1 MIACFFNGK
10 ASPEEENIGEL
21 ANIGGLSLFQRLWA
35 VGQLCLIATTYRL
48 WWQSDEFPAV
58 PMREL
63 PGFVFFVD
71 RLTVLL
77 VVGSLA
83 WIASS
88 RRPRRSAFVLVAV
101 GLAFLFIVNQHRMQ
115 PWAYQ
120 NALYSTAFA
129 CFTAQVAHRW
139 IVAVAIS
146 VYLYSSL
153 GKFDYQFLHTV
164 GQDFVS
170 IAMGPPSTPPSSP
183 RLGLA
188 AMLPV
193 AELAIAIGLMFRRS
207 RRVAG
212 VTAILMHCSLLG
224 ALGPWMLGH
233 SAGVVGWNVLLI
245 VQSWFLFVAP
255 VQPGVIAQQ
264 GIKDNEPSPIARR
277 VATAMLV
284 VALLMPITERAGYWD
299 HWLSWS
305 LYSPHTSRVELEVH
319 ETSLADLP
327 TAAQPFV
334 MNDDDNDGWQR
345 VSLDQWS
352 LERLGVPI
360 YPQARFQLGLVLS
373 LMGDERAASG
383 IRIKLKSASNRL
395 NGTRDERWLQGAKEI
410 SKAANDYWLLP
421 SGRS

>member
-1 MIACFFNGK
+1 MITDFFNGMASPLEEK
-10 ASPEEENIGEL
+10 ASEPSSPDRWL
-21 ANIGGLSLFQRLWA
+21 RFQRIWA
-35 VGQLCLIATTYRL
+35 LGQLCLMVATYRL
-48 WWQSDEFPAV
+48 WWRSDEFPAV
-58 PMREL
+58 PIREL
-63 PGFVFFVD
+63 PSFGVYID
-71 RLTVLL
+71 RLVVVL

-83 WIASS
+83 WIALS
-88 RRPRRSAFVLVAV
+88 RRPRRSVFVLVAL
-101 GLAFLFIVNQHRMQ
+101 GLALLFFVNQHRMQ

-129 CFTAQVAHRW
+129 CFTVQAARRW
-139 IVAVAIS
+139 VSALAIS

-170 IAMGPPSTPPSSP
+170 IALGPPGAPPSTL

-193 AELAIAIGLMFRRS
+193 AELAIAIGLMWPLS

-212 VTAILMHCSLLG
+212 VAAILMHGSLLV

-233 SAGVVGWNVLLI
+233 SSGVIGWNGLLI

-255 VQPGVIAQQ
+255 VQPGVIGQQ
-264 GIKDNEPSPIARR
+264 GVNNNEPSPLARR
-277 VATAMLV
+277 VATVVLV

-305 LYSPHTSRVELEVH
+305 LYSPHTSRVEMEVH

-327 TAAQPFV
+327 QTAQPFV
-334 MNDDDNDGWQR
+334 MNDEDNDGWQR
-345 VSLDQWS
+345 VALDQWS
-352 LERLGVPI
+352 LERLGVPV
-360 YPQARFQLGLVLS
+360 YPQARFQLGLVLD
-373 LMGDERAASG
+373 MMCDERVASG
-383 IRIKLKSASNRL
+383 LRIKLKSVSNRL
-395 NGTRDERWLQGAKEI
+395 DGTRDERWLQGAREI
-410 SKAANDYWLLP
+410 SAAAKDYWLLP
-421 SGRS
+421 SGS